1 MSKDWNYAKLSQEAK
16 LAGGPEKLITKIKDY
31 YFQEGITKGRKQM
44 NPVIAIT
51 GLTGIGVGVAGLKL
65 YEYIKNKKKNDD
77 DIITEEEVI
86 EAEEQLL
93 KEIQEYIND
102 DDLQNS
108 KVETELECT
117 DNSQKIDEMKVEEE
131 QENEEEK

>member
-1 MSKDWNYAKLSQEAK
+1 MSKDWNYAKLSKEAK
-16 LAGGPEKLITKIKDY
+16 LAGGPEKLITKIRDY
-31 YFQEGITKGRKQM
+31 YLQEGITKGRKQM
-44 NPVIAIT
+44 NPVI
-51 GLTGIGVGVAGLKL
+51 GVVLLGGIAVGVGGNKL

-77 DIITEEEVI
+77 DILTEEEVI

-93 KEIQEYIND
+93 KEIQEHIND

-117 DNSQKIDEMKVEEE
+117 DNSQKIDEMKIEEE